1 MHAHFAIRRH
11 GRGFALLNLTTL
23 TLAALALAALALGA
37 AAPVAAGGSVM
48 MPQDTQARMYRSQAQ
63 QNRQLG
69 SRQAA
74 APAAGSGYGGLDPV
88 AGGTG
93 NLSIGGV
100 SQSNSRNLREVNTY
114 VNGDII
120 NLNKGH

>member
-1 MHAHFAIRRH
+1 MHAHFATRRQSL
-11 GRGFALLNLTTL
+11 GFALLHLTT
-23 TLAALALAALALGA
+23 LALAALTLGT
-37 AAPVAAGGSVM
+37 AAPATAGGSG
-48 MPQDTQARMYRSQAQ
+48 MPQDTQAKMYRLQAQ
-63 QNRQLG
+63 QNRQTG
-69 SRQAA
+69 SRQVA

-100 SQSNSRNLREVNTY
+100 SQSNSRNLREVNTF

-120 NLNKGH
+120 NLSRGN